1 MTTTSSASTDV
12 QTHFREV
19 AFPPV
24 TAEQLASVGIDRSD
38 LYWSATFRCWRFCG
52 ATAAASP
59 YFTTG
64 QILHEL
70 GLSPDPRA

>member
-1 MTTTSSASTDV
+1 MI
-12 QTHFREV
+12 THFRNI
-19 AFPPV
+19 AFRPLSD
-24 TAEQLASVGIDRSD
+24 EQCRSAGIDPSD

-64 QILHEL
+64 QIIHEL
-70 GLSPDPRA
+70 GLTPDPRAI

>member
-1 MTTTSSASTDV
+1 MT
-12 QTHFREV
+12 THFRNI
-19 AFPPV
+19 AFRPLSD
-24 TAEQLASVGIDRSD
+24 EQCRSVDIDPSD

-64 QILHEL
+64 QIIHEL
-70 GLSPDPRA
+70 GLTPDPRAI

>member
-1 MTTTSSASTDV
+1 M
-12 QTHFREV
+12 QTHFRNPAV
-19 AFPPV
+19 PPV
-24 TAEQLASVGIDRSD
+24 TAAQLHSVGVDRSD

-52 ATAAASP
+52 ATAAGSP

-70 GLSPDPRA
+70 GLTPDPRA

>member
-1 MTTTSSASTDV
+1 M

-38 LYWSATFRCWRFCG
+38 LYWSATFRCWRF
-52 ATAAASP
+52 
-59 YFTTG
+59 
-64 QILHEL
+64 
-70 GLSPDPRA
+70 